1 MVEDDEQVRS
11 AMTAALVNEG
21 FEVRT
26 EVDGSGVLRTIEAF
40 QPDLVL
46 LDVHL
51 PGEFDGITLAQ
62 RIRAS
67 HAVLASMFVT
77 AAAASRSAS
86 TASPCGLTIPW

>member
-11 AMTAALVNEG
+11 AVTAALRDEG
-21 FEVRT
+21 FEVRA
-26 EVDGSGVLRTIEAF
+26 EVDGSGVLRTIEVF

-51 PGEFDGITLAQ
+51 PGASDGITLAQ

-67 HAVLASMFVT
+67 HSVPVIFVT
-77 AAAASRSAS
+77 AAARSRSAS
-86 TASPCGLTIPW
+86 TASPSGLTTTW